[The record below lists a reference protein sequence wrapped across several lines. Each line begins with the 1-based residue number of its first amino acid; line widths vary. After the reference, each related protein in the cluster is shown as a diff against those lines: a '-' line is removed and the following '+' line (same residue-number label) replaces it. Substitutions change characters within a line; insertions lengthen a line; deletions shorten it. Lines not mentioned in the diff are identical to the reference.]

1 MKEDRVMAKKHA
13 PKRLTRAERNRIISL
28 AESQGLTAEQ
38 VEKKFGVSKWTYYG
52 WRKRS
57 AGTRGGTTTR
67 GNGRRGGKAAVARAA
82 MTTRSLRH
90 ELQAM
95 LPALVREE
103 ITRTLADLVG
113 RTSRGRGRRY

>member
-1 MKEDRVMAKKHA
+1 MAKKRG

-52 WRKRS
+52 WRKRG
-57 AGTRGGTTTR
+57 AGTRGTGTR
-67 GNGRRGGKAAVARAA
+67 GATARRGGKANGAA
-82 MTTRSLRH
+82 TTATTTRAIRQ
-90 ELQAM
+90 ELQTM

-103 ITRTLADLVG
+103 VSRTLADLVS

>member
-1 MKEDRVMAKKHA
+1 MKEDQVMAKKHA

-57 AGTRGGTTTR
+57 AGMRGTTTR
-67 GNGRRGGKAAVARAA
+67 SNGRRGGKTAAVKAVIATRA
-82 MTTRSLRH
+82 LRQ
-90 ELQAM
+90 ELQTM

-113 RTSRGRGRRY
+113 RTSKGRGRRY

>member
-1 MKEDRVMAKKHA
+1 
-13 PKRLTRAERNRIISL
+13 
-28 AESQGLTAEQ
+28 
-38 VEKKFGVSKWTYYG
+38 
-52 WRKRS
+52 
-57 AGTRGGTTTR
+57 
-67 GNGRRGGKAAVARAA
+67 

-90 ELQAM
+90 ELQTM

>member
-1 MKEDRVMAKKHA
+1 MAKKHA

-57 AGTRGGTTTR
+57 SGTRGTTSR
-67 GNGRRGGKAAVARAA
+67 NGRRGAKAAVVSAA
-82 MTTRSLRH
+82 MTTRALRQ
-90 ELQAM
+90 ELQTM

-113 RTSRGRGRRY
+113 RTSRDRGRRY

>member
-1 MKEDRVMAKKHA
+1 MAKKRG

-57 AGTRGGTTTR
+57 ATTR
-67 GNGRRGGKAAVARAA
+67 GTSTRGATARRGGKTNAG
-82 MTTRSLRH
+82 MSTTTTTRALRQ
-90 ELQAM
+90 ELQTM